1 MNPVSAADVDVE
13 LTQSLGAAL
22 PGARIEAMPLP
33 LSPEISLYLL
43 NSDYPQHQLLP
54 EQMLYLMENPLY
66 WTFCWASGQVLAQY
80 VLEHPTLVRG
90 QRVLDFGCGSGVV
103 GIAAALAGAQHVIAC
118 DIDPDA
124 LRATA
129 RNAALNGVELELVAD
144 FDAAVGELD
153 LIIVADVLYDAQNL
167 PWLHRFLS
175 RASGVLLADS
185 RIKDFTLPP
194 YRRIAQCEASTLPDL
209 DESSEFRQVSI
220 YLAGETFSG

>member
-13 LTQSLGAAL
+13 LTQSLGTAL
-22 PGARIEAMPLP
+22 PGARIEAMLLP

-175 RASGVLLADS
+175 RATSVLLADS

>member
-13 LTQSLGAAL
+13 LTQSLGTAL
-22 PGARIEAMPLP
+22 PGARIEALPLP

-144 FDAAVGELD
+144 FDATVGELD

-175 RASGVLLADS
+175 RAPGVLLADS